1 MKKIALFE
9 NADKS
14 QAVRCAIDAAH
25 YLHKVGAEIYVRP
38 ELFAVC
44 DEDTKKLV
52 HERTI
57 KEFEKYADMI
67 ISFGGDGTI
76 LTAARETIN
85 SDLPIMGV
93 NVGKL
98 GFLAEYNTDRL
109 EQSLQDVL
117 NGVYRLVDRA
127 ILETTVDGRKY
138 YALNDFVIEKNDN
151 SKMITLAAYSDDH
164 YVGDYRADGVIIA
177 TPTGS
182 TAYSLSCNGPII
194 APSTPVLCITPISPH
209 TLTLRPLVV
218 PDTNEIRFRLDTPNC
233 EAILVADGF
242 TVKLI
247 KYGEEVIVKLS
258 ESKVKLIKP
267 EKSTYYDVLRR
278 KLLWGANALNESVK

>member
-9 NADKS
+9 NADKPD
-14 QAVRCAIDAAH
+14 AIKYAIDAVH
-25 YLHKVGAEIYVRP
+25 ILHKFSAEIFVRH
-38 ELFAVC
+38 ELFELC
-44 DEDTKKLV
+44 DEDTKKIVLP
-52 HERTI
+52 RTI

-67 ISFGGDGTI
+67 ITFGGDGTI

-98 GFLAEYNTDRL
+98 GFLAEYNTTHL
-109 EQSLQDVL
+109 EQAIKDVM
-117 NGVYRLVDRA
+117 NGIYRLVDRS
-127 ILETTVDGRKY
+127 ILETKVEGITY

-151 SKMITLAAYSDDH
+151 SKMITLAAYSDEH
-164 YVGDYRADGVIIA
+164 YVGDYRADGVIIS

-194 APSTPVLCITPISPH
+194 APSTQVLCITPISPH
-209 TLTLRPLVV
+209 TLTLKPLVV

-233 EAILVADGF
+233 EAILVADGY

-247 KYGEEVIVKLS
+247 KYGEEVTMKLS

-278 KLLWGANALNESVK
+278 KLLWGANALDEYVK